1 MQFKSTNKG
10 GTGVRIFKNT
20 DDFFMAD
27 FVFLQLQK
35 LQLVKI
41 VLKIKLFHKDILLV
55 DEFMAEKGYDY
66 VRYSQ

>member
-1 MQFKSTNKG
+1 MQFKSTNGG

-20 DDFFMAD
+20 DDFCMAD
-27 FVFLQLQK
+27 FVFLQLQH